1 MKLLPRIMSSRKE
14 NYKYQALARNEARFR
29 LKENLLEQMLLSV
42 DDLDDFHES
51 FMIKLQR
58 DNFNNILSPSDVQEI
73 KQAVQRRKQQWRQ
86 LEKVFHDHLQ
96 TIPPESMNYIPFQ
109 EVYNHVRS
117 RKKRQI
123 NQVIQKYNETHSREL
138 IDQLWTKAWSQVPKV
153 Q

>member
-1 MKLLPRIMSSRKE
+1 MSSRKE
-14 NYKYQALARNEARFR
+14 NYKYQTLARNEARFR

-51 FMIKLQR
+51 FIIKLER

-117 RKKRQI
+117 RK
-123 NQVIQKYNETHSREL
+123 
-138 IDQLWTKAWSQVPKV
+138 
-153 Q
+153 